1 MNTQTKLE
9 KALSE
14 AAFNTEAV
22 NTQERD
28 LLLIAEQYNL
38 AKARLSQQKNLLEQ
52 SILEVKA
59 YQAILLT
66 GGNTNATE

>member
-1 MNTQTKLE
+1 MNTQAKLE
-9 KALSE
+9 KALQE
-14 AAFNTEAV
+14 AAFNTESV
-22 NTQERD
+22 NTLERD
-28 LLLIAEQYNL
+28 LLHITEQYTL
-38 AKARLSQQKNLLEQ
+38 AKTRLTQQKNLLEQ